1 MPDLRFCPKC
11 GQKTASESGGGF
23 IEVGEFDGNTYEH
36 EGSVTAFQCSDG
48 SCQHV
53 HYSDK

>member
-23 IEVGEFDGNTYEH
+23 IARVKGEIIHG
-36 EGSVTAFQCSDG
+36 
-48 SCQHV
+48 
-53 HYSDK
+53 K